1 MSVNPSV
8 TVLASANFDLVGTAA
23 TLPRPGETVLG
34 ERFTTNPGGKGL
46 NQAIAV
52 ARLGGACTAIAAV
65 GDDSF
70 GTELLAGLHA
80 DGVDTRLVRVAPGPS
95 GVALIAVDAAGEN
108 QILVAPG
115 ANATLT
121 VLSSD
126 ELAAVRSAQVL
137 LCQLELPL
145 AAVVQA
151 ADSARQAGVPVV
163 LNAAPARSLP
173 PDLLASVDVLVVNRG
188 EAEALCSASDASIED
203 LASRLAAIVPRVA
216 ITLGPDGVVYR
227 GDGLELQVP
236 APVITA
242 VDATAAGDAF
252 AGALTVA
259 WLEGR
264 PMAETLQWACAAGAA
279 CAQAP
284 GASASLPDRAA
295 VDRLWAA
302 TYG

>member
-1 MSVNPSV
+1 MTVVPSV
-8 TVLASANFDLVGTAA
+8 AVLASANFDLVGRAA

-34 ERFTTNPGGKGL
+34 EGFTTNPGGKGL

-52 ARLGGACTAIAAV
+52 ARLGGACATIAAV

-70 GTELLAGLHA
+70 GAGLLAGLAA
-80 DGVDTRLVRVAPGPS
+80 DGVDTRLVRVVPGPS

-121 VLSSD
+121 SLTDD
-126 ELAAVRSAQVL
+126 ELTAIRSAQAL

-145 AAVVQA
+145 SAVVQA
-151 ADSARQAGVPVV
+151 ATAARQSGVAVV
-163 LNAAPARSLP
+163 LNAAPARPLP
-173 PDLLASVDVLVVNRG
+173 PDLLAAVDVLVVNRG
-188 EAEALCSASDASIED
+188 EAEMLSDAPGTAVED
-203 LASRLAAIVPRVA
+203 LAERLAALVPRVA

-227 GDGLELQVP
+227 GEGTDLRIP
-236 APVITA
+236 APVVTA

-264 PMAETLQWACAAGAA
+264 PMAEALQWACAAGAA

-295 VDRLWAA
+295 VDQLWAA

>member
-1 MSVNPSV
+1 MSASV

-70 GTELLAGLHA
+70 GAELLAGLTA
-80 DGVDTRLVRVAPGPS
+80 DGVDTQLVRVVSGPS

-121 VLSSD
+121 SLSSA
-126 ELAAVRSAQVL
+126 ELDTVRAGQAL
-137 LCQLELPL
+137 LCQLEVPL

-151 ADSARQAGVPVV
+151 AESARHSGVPVV
-163 LNAAPARSLP
+163 LNAAPARALP
-173 PDLLASVDVLVVNRG
+173 PELLASVDVLVVNRG
-188 EAEALCSASDASIED
+188 EAEMLCSASGASVQD

-216 ITLGPDGVVYR
+216 ITLGRDGVVYR
-227 GDGLELQVP
+227 GDGLDLRVP

-264 PMAETLQWACAAGAA
+264 PMVEALQWACAAGAV

-284 GASASLPDRAA
+284 GASASLPTRAA
-295 VDRLWAA
+295 VDRLWTA

>member
-1 MSVNPSV
+1 VTVSI
-8 TVLASANFDLVGTAA
+8 TVLASANLDLVGTAA

-52 ARLGGACTAIAAV
+52 ARLGGASTAIAAV

-70 GTELLAGLHA
+70 GAGLLAGLTA

-95 GVALIAVDAAGEN
+95 GVALIAVDASGEN

-121 VLSSD
+121 SLGAR
-126 ELAAVRSAQVL
+126 ELDAVRSAQAL

-145 AAVVQA
+145 SAVVQA
-151 ADSARQAGVPVV
+151 TGSARQAGVPVV
-163 LNAAPARSLP
+163 LNAAPARPLP
-173 PDLLASVDVLVVNRG
+173 PELLASVDLLVVNRG
-188 EAEALCSASDASIED
+188 EADALCAGSGDSVDE
-203 LASRLAAIVPRVA
+203 LALRLAAIVPRVA
-216 ITLGPDGVVYR
+216 ITLGPDGVAYR
-227 GDGLELQVP
+227 GDGLELRVP

-264 PMAETLQWACAAGAA
+264 PMAEALQWACAAGAT

-284 GASASLPDRAA
+284 GASASLPTRQA

>member
-1 MSVNPSV
+1 MTVDV

-34 ERFTTNPGGKGL
+34 ERFSTNPGGKGL

-70 GTELLAGLHA
+70 GAELLAGLRA
-80 DGVDTRLVRVAPGPS
+80 DGVDTRLVRIAPGPS
-95 GVALIAVDAAGEN
+95 GVALIAVDAKGEN

-115 ANATLT
+115 ANATLET
-121 VLSSD
+121 LTDD
-126 ELAAVRSAQVL
+126 ERAAVRSAQAL

-145 AAVVQA
+145 ATVAEA
-151 ADSARQAGVPVV
+151 AAAAHRAGVPVV
-163 LNAAPARSLP
+163 LNAAPARALP
-173 PDLLASVDVLVVNRG
+173 PDLLASVDLLVVNRG
-188 EAEALCSASDASIED
+188 EAETLCDAADAGVYE
-203 LASRLAAIVPRVA
+203 LAERLAATVPRVA

-227 GDGLELQVP
+227 GDGVDVRVP
-236 APVITA
+236 APVVTA
-242 VDATAAGDAF
+242 IDATAAGDAF

-264 PMAETLQWACAAGAA
+264 PMVEALQWACAAGAA
-279 CAQAP
+279 CAQAS
-284 GASASLPDRAA
+284 GASASLPTRDV